1 MNLNRKHCMYM
12 YIAAIV
18 IIRANS
24 AVFDWLTVIY
34 TLIFIYSSKWTAII
48 HKLRV
53 TEYSAVSL
61 LNSFDCGC
69 KNQSQSPVSRLLHF
83 CARISVS
90 QDSSNIFKQITLAS
104 EFNNK
109 LLFWQYHVSLL
120 VLTGSW
126 CHVFWCHNCIC
137 RFKWFM
143 CT

>member
-1 MNLNRKHCMYM
+1 MYM

-104 EFNNK
+104 EFNNN
-109 LLFWQYHVSLL
+109 FDS
-120 VLTGSW
+120 
-126 CHVFWCHNCIC
+126 IMC
-137 RFKWFM
+137 RCWFLQAVDVM
-143 CT
+143 FFDVIIAFAGLNDLCAHS